1 MWTQLAEVPG
11 LWAADKRSSANWHW
25 RACALPLPGGGSLVL
40 SPIPDLGDELF
51 TSLESTAGA
60 PAIVLAPNHYHWM
73 ALPAWRERY
82 PDLPVVASAV
92 AARRLRKKLGFDLG
106 DLDAARE
113 RLPDGA
119 ELLEP
124 PGLKNG
130 EVWLRLEH
138 DGRVAWI
145 VSDAFFNVEEK
156 TRGLFGLLL
165 RITGTVPGLRIGRT
179 FTFAAVGDKH
189 SYRDWLL
196 DRIADDRPAVLVPG
210 HGAILTGDDL
220 PDRLDALVRARL

>member
-25 RACALPLPGGGSLVL
+25 RATALPLAGGGALVI
-40 SPIPDLGDELF
+40 SPLPDPGDDDVAH
-51 TSLESTAGA
+51 LEATVGV
-60 PAIVLAPNHYHWM
+60 PAIALAPNHYHWM

-82 PDLPVVASAV
+82 PELPVVASSV

-113 RLPDGA
+113 RLPAGA
-119 ELLEP
+119 ELVEP

-138 DGRVAWI
+138 GGRVAWI

-156 TRGLFGLLL
+156 TRGLFGFLL

-179 FTFAAVGDKH
+179 FTFAAVGDKPG
-189 SYRDWLL
+189 YRDWLL
-196 DRIADDRPAVLVPG
+196 DRIAADRPAVLVPG
-210 HGAILTGDDL
+210 HGNILTGDDL
-220 PDRLDALVRARL
+220 PERLDALVRARL